1 MQFSERCIVTWSAMP
16 WQAAVL
22 WRCADL
28 FPNGMIEQNDFRK
41 LLSSLLCATV
51 HQVKLLEGSQ
61 GLIHMM
67 QAAGCLQEDGSAHVR
82 QFVEHCYHLNDGDLP
97 LEHNGWDLLLFSKL
111 CNALELETEVGSHAC
126 IIHWKSWCSAHVW
139 AWALSSLVHWD
150 AWLSNSWVM

>member
-1 MQFSERCIVTWSAMP
+1 MS

-22 WRCADL
+22 WRCADF

-41 LLSSLLCATV
+41 LLASLLGATV

-82 QFVEHCYHLNDGDLP
+82 EFVQHCYHTNNGDLP
-97 LEHNGWDLLLFSKL
+97 LEHDDWDLLLFLKL
-111 CNALELETEVGSHAC
+111 RDALGLETEVGSHAC
-126 IIHWKSWCSAHVW
+126 MHACMHASFTESHDILRMSGHE
-139 AWALSSLVHWD
+139 L
-150 AWLSNSWVM
+150 